1 MAATSMSIVGF
12 VPNPE
17 TAATVVA
24 WVQAL
29 ADKDEGTIFLC
40 YETGFDGRTAQA
52 VHEALGEEGDSVAT
66 VKAIDDPM
74 PVAEVLNHVRKS
86 GARLLVT
93 GPFELSPVSGKAQ
106 TSDELI
112 RSSPCQTFGTLYGG
126 KAPSQVK
133 RILFVMTTDVHDLSA
148 LRLVD
153 TLRQRL
159 RVHVTIGGVEDE
171 SSATA
176 GRAGESWIRSML
188 HDAALDQESF
198 EIKVVAD
205 QQKHRGIIK
214 LFKDHDLVV
223 IGFDGASRVRPL
235 QQSLGDATVA
245 VVKRAPPLRLSSMV
259 DWLPR
264 INPADLADLRVN
276 LRLGSVW
283 GPDFIGMLGLAS
295 AVASLGLLQNSPA
308 VVIGS
313 MLLAPLMTPIIGLG
327 LALGQADQRLMRLC
341 GKAIGLGFL
350 LTLAVSY
357 LIGIITP
364 SGATLSQEVL
374 ARGGPNVLDLLIAI
388 FSAAAATFAM
398 ARPNIVGAIAGVAI
412 ATALVPPVCA
422 MGISLANG
430 ELLNAFGAAV
440 LFFTNLLAIIV
451 TSSFVFSFLG
461 VTSSRTLERHRRLT
475 KLGRL
480 GLVVVLL
487 VIAGPLST
495 TMLSQLEAGKNV
507 PLAHPVTRAVA
518 SALYER
524 VAQDEDVEIML
535 LARPRGQYN
544 VMIHIASRDELPPSY
559 ANELRKI
566 VREEMDDSEIPV
578 SVVAVR
584 GLWRSDSDSAPNGTQ

>member
-1 MAATSMSIVGF
+1 MAESGMSIVGF

-29 ADKDEGTIFLC
+29 ADKDEETTFLC

-52 VHEALGEEGDSVAT
+52 VREALAEKGDDVPT
-66 VKAIDDPM
+66 LVAIDDPM
-74 PVAEVLNHVRKS
+74 PVAAVLGHVRK
-86 GARLLVT
+86 GECRLLVT
-93 GPFELSPVSGKAQ
+93 GPFSLPTVSEQAQ

-126 KAPSQVK
+126 KAPSEVK
-133 RILFVMTTDVHDLSA
+133 RILFVVTTDVHDLSA

-153 TLRQRL
+153 TLRQRQGA
-159 RVHVTIGGVEDE
+159 HVTIGGVEDE

-214 LFKDHDLVV
+214 LFEDHDLVV
-223 IGFDGASRVRPL
+223 TGLDGASRVRPL

-245 VVKRAPPLRLSSMV
+245 VVKRPPPLRLRSMV

-327 LALGQADQRLMRLC
+327 LALGQADPRLMRLC

-364 SGATLSQEVL
+364 SGATLSEEVL
-374 ARGGPNVLDLLIAI
+374 ARGGPNVLDLLIAV

-422 MGISLANG
+422 VGISLANG
-430 ELLNAFGAAV
+430 ELLNAFGASA

-461 VTSSRTLERHRRLT
+461 VTSSRALSRHRRLAQ
-475 KLGRL
+475 LGRL
-480 GLVVVLL
+480 GLVVLLL
-487 VIAGPLST
+487 VLGGPLST

-507 PLAHPVTRAVA
+507 PLAYPVTRAVA
-518 SALYER
+518 RTLYER
-524 VAQDEDVEIML
+524 VAQDEGVEIML
-535 LARPRGQYN
+535 LARPRAFGG
-544 VMIHIASRDELPPSY
+544 VMIHIASHDELPPSY
-559 ANELRKI
+559 ADELRKV
-566 VREEMDDSEIPV
+566 VRDEMDDPELSV

-584 GLWRSDSDSAPNGTQ
+584 GLWRSDSDSP

>member
-1 MAATSMSIVGF
+1 MADSGMNIVGF

-29 ADKDEGTIFLC
+29 ADKDEGTNFLC
-40 YETGFDGRTAQA
+40 LETRFDGRTAQA
-52 VHEALGEEGDSVAT
+52 VHEALGEEGDGAPT
-66 VKAIDDPM
+66 VTAIDDPM
-74 PVAEVLNHVRKS
+74 PVAVVLNHVRKS

-93 GPFELSPVSGKAQ
+93 GPFALPAVSGKAQ
-106 TSDELI
+106 TSDELV
-112 RSSPCQTFGTLYGG
+112 RSSPCRTFAPLYGG
-126 KAPSQVK
+126 KAPSEVK
-133 RILFVMTTDVHDLSA
+133 RILFVVTGEVHDLSA
-148 LRLVD
+148 LRLAD
-153 TLRQRL
+153 TLRQRQSA
-159 RVHVTIGGVEDE
+159 HVTIGGVEDE
-171 SSATA
+171 SGGKA
-176 GRAGESWIRSML
+176 GRAGESWIRSLL

-198 EIKVVAD
+198 EIKAVAD
-205 QQKHRGIIK
+205 RLKHRGIIK
-214 LFKDHDLVV
+214 LFEDHDLVV

-245 VVKRAPPLRLSSMV
+245 IVTRAPPLRLRAIT

-264 INPADLADLRVN
+264 INPADLADLRVD

-313 MLLAPLMTPIIGLG
+313 MLLAPLMTPMIGLG

-364 SGATLSQEVL
+364 SGATLPEEVL
-374 ARGGPNVLDLLIAI
+374 ARGGPNVLDLLIAV

-430 ELLNAFGAAV
+430 ALLSAFGAAA
-440 LFFTNLLAIIV
+440 LFFINLLAIIV

-461 VTSSRTLERHRRLT
+461 VTSSRVLPRHRRLNN
-475 KLGRL
+475 LGRL
-480 GLVVVLL
+480 GLVVMLL
-487 VIAGPLST
+487 VLAGPLST
-495 TMLSQLEAGKNV
+495 TLLSQLEAGKSV

-518 SALYER
+518 NAMYER
-524 VAQDEDVEIML
+524 VAQDEGVEIML
-535 LARPRGQYN
+535 MARPRDQYN

-566 VREEMDDSEIPV
+566 VREEMDDPEIPV

-584 GLWRSDSDSAPNGTQ
+584 GLWRSDSDSVPNGSP

>member
-1 MAATSMSIVGF
+1 MAESGMSIVGF

-24 WVQAL
+24 WTQTL

-52 VHEALGEEGDSVAT
+52 VHEALGEEGNSVAT
-66 VKAIDDPM
+66 VTPIDDPL
-74 PVAEVLNHVRKS
+74 PVAVVLGHVRKS

-93 GPFELSPVSGKAQ
+93 GPFSLSPVSGRDQ
-106 TSDELI
+106 TSDELM
-112 RSSPCQTFGTLYGG
+112 RSSPCQTFAPLYGG
-126 KAPSQVK
+126 KAPSEVK
-133 RILFVMTTDVHDLSA
+133 RILFVATAEVHDSST

-153 TLRQRL
+153 TLRQRQS
-159 RVHVTIGGVEDE
+159 VHVTIGAVEDE
-171 SSATA
+171 TGATV
-176 GRAGESWIRSML
+176 GRAGERWIRSLL
-188 HDAALDQESF
+188 HDTALDQESF

-205 QQKHRGIIK
+205 QLKHRGIVE
-214 LFKDHDLVV
+214 LFEDHDLVV
-223 IGFDGASRVRPL
+223 TGFDAASHVRPL

-245 VVKRAPPLRLSSMV
+245 VVKRAPPLRLRSMV

-264 INPADLADLRVN
+264 INPADLADLRHD

-313 MLLAPLMTPIIGLG
+313 MLLAPLMTPMIGLG

-364 SGATLSQEVL
+364 SGATLPEEVL
-374 ARGGPNVLDLLIAI
+374 ARGGPNVLDLLIAV

-422 MGISLANG
+422 VGISLAHG
-430 ELLNAFGAAV
+430 DLLNAFGASA
-440 LFFTNLLAIIV
+440 LFFTNLIAIIV

-475 KLGRL
+475 KLARL
-480 GLVVVLL
+480 GLVVLLL
-487 VIAGPLST
+487 VLAGPLST
-495 TMLSQLEAGKNV
+495 TMLSQLEAGKNA

-524 VAQDEDVEIML
+524 VAQDEGVEIML
-535 LARPRGQYN
+535 MARPRAQHS
-544 VMIHIASRDELPPSY
+544 VMIHIASHEEIPPSY
-559 ANELRKI
+559 ADELRKI
-566 VREEMDDSEIPV
+566 VRDKMDDPELPV
-578 SVVAVR
+578 TVVAVR
-584 GLWRSDSDSAPNGTQ
+584 GFWRSESDSPPAGSP